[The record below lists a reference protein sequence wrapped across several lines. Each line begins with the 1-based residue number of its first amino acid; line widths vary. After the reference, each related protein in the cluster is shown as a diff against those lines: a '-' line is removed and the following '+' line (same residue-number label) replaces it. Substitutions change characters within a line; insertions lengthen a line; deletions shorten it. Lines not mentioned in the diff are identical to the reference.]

1 MPDIAELF
9 QDGFEVRPLGLFKGP
24 SPFGLWLGEGDLEAY
39 ALVVTP
45 KVIQHDFPVGDV
57 HLGSH
62 GEIDDSRSQGRA
74 ECHFLADVLQKEA
87 IFGHK
92 FQNNLTSFVIFVPP
106 HS

>member
-1 MPDIAELF
+1 MPLLLEFFCAPWGIF
-9 QDGFEVRPLGLFKGP
+9 RPATAKGV
-24 SPFGLWLGEGDLEAY
+24 FGDLEGY

-62 GEIDDSRSQGRA
+62 GEIDDSRSQGRT